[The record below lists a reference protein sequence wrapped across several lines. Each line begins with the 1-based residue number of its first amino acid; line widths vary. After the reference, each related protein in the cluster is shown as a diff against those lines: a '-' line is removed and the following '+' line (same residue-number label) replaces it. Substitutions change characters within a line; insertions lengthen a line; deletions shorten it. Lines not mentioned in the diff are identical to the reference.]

1 MRKKVEIRTK
11 STNKS
16 TVADA
21 WVESRSASNTPEP
34 IKRLTVDM
42 PESLHRR
49 LKTQCAIRGTKMA
62 DVVRAL
68 LMEKFPEQ
76 T

>member
-11 STNKS
+11 STNKN
-16 TVADA
+16 TAADA
-21 WVESRSASNTPEP
+21 WVESRSASDTPES

-68 LMEKFPEQ
+68 LMEKFPE
-76 T
+76 